1 LKFDGNCASSSSQAV
16 SHVKMEFIWRLSVFP
31 LLWADKINEMASHQD
46 THSQQLNMTLAPRVF
61 ETLAANSIFTQ
72 LITREDF
79 FALPY

>member
-1 LKFDGNCASSSSQAV
+1 M
-16 SHVKMEFIWRLSVFP
+16 SHVKMEFIWRLFP
-31 LLWADKINEMASHQD
+31 LSWADKINEMASHQD

-79 FALPY
+79 IAVTILRLLTVDVTPCSLL